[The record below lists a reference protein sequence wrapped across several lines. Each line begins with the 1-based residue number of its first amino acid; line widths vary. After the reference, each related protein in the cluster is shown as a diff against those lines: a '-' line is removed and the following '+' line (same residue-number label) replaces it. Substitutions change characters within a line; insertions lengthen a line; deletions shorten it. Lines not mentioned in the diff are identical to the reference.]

1 MVLGIFKIALRLRDR
16 HGFYVA
22 IVKILNVF
30 NTLAL
35 KKIFWKTKIFFEK
48 LECVFL
54 VESTTIENA
63 PCKSAMPEANVNTNR
78 MVTIKWTWVNH
89 KELSFASNY
98 FIFLKILFQFTNLL

>member
-30 NTLAL
+30 NALAL
-35 KKIFWKTKIFFEK
+35 KKIFWKMKIFCEK

-54 VESTTIENA
+54 VESSTIENA
-63 PCKSAMPEANVNTNR
+63 PYKSAMSEANVNTNR
-78 MVTIKWTWVNH
+78 MVTIK
-89 KELSFASNY
+89 
-98 FIFLKILFQFTNLL
+98 